1 MIICARAKKRLGKL
15 NNKLQTLA
23 KETGTKKSLLLT
35 LVTSYGVKPNC
46 YSGMV
51 QAEVW
56 MDDLFEMG

>member
-1 MIICARAKKRLGKL
+1 MGKL

-51 QAEVW
+51 QAEVL